1 MCSEG
6 WKCWFVLAGWLKA
19 TDMRVLGDSA
29 RSGLQQMWGWAEPVV
44 GDSVCPPRRGAG
56 GGVPHSEAPALFQIA
71 IFEQE
76 NFQGRCHE
84 LSGAC
89 PNLKEAGVD
98 KVGSILVHSGPY
110 VPGGAVLGGSRWCVG
125 GREAGAGMWR
135 GSPHCRHVCCTLDFM
150 WPMLLCCF
158 PTSPQWAPK
167 QGVTGSPGRAGIP
180 QPCSVRGELSQI
192 ARSPP
197 VWFPS
202 FWEQG
207 EAGMAAPLQCAALP
221 AAPPLPIHLL
231 SPVRAL
237 GAGLCSP
244 GWGLR
249 AMGTP

>member
-19 TDMRVLGDSA
+19 TDVQVLGGST

-56 GGVPHSEAPALFQIA
+56 GGVPHSEVPALFQIA

-110 VPGGAVLGGSRWCVG
+110 VPGGGLGGSRWCVG
-125 GREAGAGMWR
+125 GRQGLGCGGDRPIAGTCAAPWISCGQCCCAA
-135 GSPHCRHVCCTLDFM
+135 SPPHPSGCPV
-150 WPMLLCCF
+150 PVG
-158 PTSPQWAPK
+158 K

-180 QPCSVRGELSQI
+180 QPCSVRGELAQI

-202 FWEQG
+202 F
-207 EAGMAAPLQCAALP
+207 
-221 AAPPLPIHLL
+221 
-231 SPVRAL
+231 
-237 GAGLCSP
+237 
-244 GWGLR
+244 
-249 AMGTP
+249 